1 MSQLKIGVVG
11 YGNWGK
17 NHVRVLS
24 ELNLL
29 GGVYDKFSSSKKS
42 SKKIKFYD
50 SLDEL
55 IDNVQGLI
63 ISSPASTHFEI
74 AKRALETIDV
84 LIEKPIAM
92 KTSDVLTLQK
102 LEKKHKKLIIVGH
115 QLHFHPAIIKMHQLI
130 EKGEIGKL
138 KWIYSN
144 RLNMGKI
151 RPNENVLW
159 SFAPHDLSL
168 ILKFIKS
175 EISNLSVQ
183 ASKILNNKIED
194 TTLSLL
200 DFKNGQKA
208 HVFVSWIHPFKEQ
221 RFVIVGDEGSI
232 VFSDSK
238 KSNKLELYK
247 TTIQKD
253 GSIIAHNMKNITYTE
268 REPLKEQALYFMECI
283 KSRKVEINNSMDAL
297 KVTKILEESSN
308 IINKKNK

>member
-1 MSQLKIGVVG
+1 MSEIKIGVVG

-24 ELNLL
+24 ELNHL
-29 GGVYDKFSSSKKS
+29 GGVYDNLISSKKS
-42 SKKIKFYD
+42 NDKIKFYD
-50 SLDEL
+50 SLDDL
-55 IDNVQGLI
+55 IDNVDGLI
-63 ISSPASTHFEI
+63 ISSPATTHFKI
-74 AKRALETIDV
+74 ARKALKTLDV

-92 KTSDVLTLQK
+92 KISDVLALQK
-102 LEKKHKKLIIVGH
+102 LEKESKKLIVVGH
-115 QLHFHPAIIKMHQLI
+115 QLHFHPAIIKMQELI
-130 EKGEIGKL
+130 NQGAIGKL

-175 EISNLSVQ
+175 EVSNLSVQ

-194 TTLSLL
+194 TTLTLL

-221 RFVIVGDEGSI
+221 RFVLVGDKGSM

-238 KSNKLELYK
+238 TSNKLELYK
-247 TTIQKD
+247 TIIQKD
-253 GSIIAHNMKNITYTE
+253 GSISSHDMENINYID
-268 REPLKEQALYFMECI
+268 REPLKEQALYFIECI
-283 KSRKVEINNSMDAL
+283 KSRKVDVNNSTDAL
-297 KVTKILEESSN
+297 KVTRILEESSK
-308 IINKKNK
+308 IIKRKK

>member
-1 MSQLKIGVVG
+1 MSEIKIGVVG

-24 ELNLL
+24 ELNHL
-29 GGVYDKFSSSKKS
+29 GGVYDNLISSNKS
-42 SKKIKFYD
+42 NDKIKFYD
-50 SLDEL
+50 SLDDL
-55 IDNVQGLI
+55 IDNVDGLI
-63 ISSPASTHFEI
+63 ISSPATTHFKI
-74 AKRALETIDV
+74 AKKALKTLDV

-92 KTSDVLTLQK
+92 KISDVLALQK
-102 LEKKHKKLIIVGH
+102 LEKESKKLIVVGH
-115 QLHFHPAIIKMHQLI
+115 QLHFHPAIIKMQELI
-130 EKGEIGKL
+130 NQGTIGKL

-175 EISNLSVQ
+175 EVSNLSVQ

-194 TTLSLL
+194 TTLTLL

-221 RFVIVGDEGSI
+221 RFVLVGDKGSM

-247 TTIQKD
+247 TIIQKD
-253 GSIIAHNMKNITYTE
+253 GSISSHDMENINYIDK
-268 REPLKEQALYFMECI
+268 EPLKEQALYFIECI
-283 KSRKVEINNSMDAL
+283 KSRKVDINNSTDAL
-297 KVTKILEESSN
+297 KVTRILEESSK
-308 IINKKNK
+308 IIKRKK

>member
-24 ELNLL
+24 ELNVLE
-29 GGVYDKFSSSKKS
+29 GVYDKFFTSSDSN
-42 SKKIKFYD
+42 KKIKFYD
-50 SLDEL
+50 KLEEL
-55 IDNVQGLI
+55 IKNVDGLI
-63 ISSPASTHFEI
+63 ISSPANTHFEI
-74 AKRALETIDV
+74 AKEALKFTNV

-92 KTSDVLTLQK
+92 KTSDVIKLQN
-102 LEKKHKKLIIVGH
+102 LEKKYKKLIVVGH
-115 QLHFHPAIIKMHQLI
+115 QLHFHPAIVEMHNLVN
-130 EKGEIGKL
+130 KGQIGRL

-175 EISNLSVQ
+175 EISNLSIQ
-183 ASKILNNKIED
+183 ASRILNNKIED
-194 TTLSLL
+194 TTLSLI

-221 RFVIVGDEGSI
+221 RFVIVGDKGSL

-247 TTIQKD
+247 TKIKKD
-253 GSIIAHNMKNITYTE
+253 GSIISHAVKNINYKE
-268 REPLKEQALYFMECI
+268 REPLKEQAIYFINCI
-283 KSRKVEINNSMDAL
+283 KNGKVVINNSTDAL
-297 KVTKILEESSN
+297 KVTKILEESSK
-308 IINKKNK
+308 IINNKK

>member
-1 MSQLKIGVVG
+1 MSEIKIGVVG

-24 ELNLL
+24 ELNHL
-29 GGVYDKFSSSKKS
+29 GGVYDNLISSNKS
-42 SKKIKFYD
+42 NDKIKFYD
-50 SLDEL
+50 SLDDL
-55 IDNVQGLI
+55 IDNVDGLI
-63 ISSPASTHFEI
+63 ISSPATTHFKI
-74 AKRALETIDV
+74 AKKALKTLDV

-92 KTSDVLTLQK
+92 KISDVLALQK
-102 LEKKHKKLIIVGH
+102 LEKESKKLIVVGH
-115 QLHFHPAIIKMHQLI
+115 QLHFHPAIIKMQELI
-130 EKGEIGKL
+130 NQGTIGKL

-175 EISNLSVQ
+175 EVSNLSVQ

-194 TTLSLL
+194 TTLTLL

-221 RFVIVGDEGSI
+221 RFVLVGDKGSM

-247 TTIQKD
+247 TIIQKD
-253 GSIIAHNMKNITYTE
+253 GSISSHDMENINYIDK
-268 REPLKEQALYFMECI
+268 EPLKEQALYFIECI
-283 KSRKVEINNSMDAL
+283 KSRKVDVNNSTDAL
-297 KVTKILEESSN
+297 KVTRILEESSK
-308 IINKKNK
+308 IIKRKK

>member
-1 MSQLKIGVVG
+1 MSEIKIGVVG
-11 YGNWGK
+11 YGNWRK

-24 ELNLL
+24 ELNHL
-29 GGVYDKFSSSKKS
+29 GGVYDNLISSKKS
-42 SKKIKFYD
+42 NDKIKFYD
-50 SLDEL
+50 SLDDL
-55 IDNVQGLI
+55 IDNVDGLI
-63 ISSPASTHFEI
+63 ISSPATTHFKI
-74 AKRALETIDV
+74 ARKALKTLDV

-92 KTSDVLTLQK
+92 KISDVLALQK
-102 LEKKHKKLIIVGH
+102 LEKESKKLIVVGH
-115 QLHFHPAIIKMHQLI
+115 QLHFHPAIIKMQELI
-130 EKGEIGKL
+130 DQGAIGKL

-175 EISNLSVQ
+175 EVSNLSVQ

-194 TTLSLL
+194 TTLTLL

-221 RFVIVGDEGSI
+221 RFVLVGDKGSM

-247 TTIQKD
+247 TIIHKD
-253 GSIIAHNMKNITYTE
+253 GSISSHDMENINYIDK
-268 REPLKEQALYFMECI
+268 EPLKEQALYFIECI
-283 KSRKVEINNSMDAL
+283 KSRKVDVNNSTDAL
-297 KVTKILEESSN
+297 KVTRILEESSK
-308 IINKKNK
+308 IIKRKK

>member
-1 MSQLKIGVVG
+1 MSEIKIGVVG

-24 ELNLL
+24 ELNHL
-29 GGVYDKFSSSKKS
+29 GGVYDNLISSKKS
-42 SKKIKFYD
+42 NGKIKFYD
-50 SLDEL
+50 SLDDL
-55 IDNVQGLI
+55 IDNVDGLI
-63 ISSPASTHFEI
+63 ISSPATTHFKI
-74 AKRALETIDV
+74 ARKALKTLDV

-92 KTSDVLTLQK
+92 KISDVLALQK
-102 LEKKHKKLIIVGH
+102 LEKESKKLIVVGH
-115 QLHFHPAIIKMHQLI
+115 QLHFHPAIIKMQELI
-130 EKGEIGKL
+130 NQGAIGKL

-175 EISNLSVQ
+175 EVSNLSVQ

-194 TTLSLL
+194 TTLTLL

-221 RFVIVGDEGSI
+221 RFVLVGDKGSM

-247 TTIQKD
+247 TIIQKD
-253 GSIIAHNMKNITYTE
+253 GSISSHDMENINYIDK
-268 REPLKEQALYFMECI
+268 EPLKEQALYFIECI
-283 KSRKVEINNSMDAL
+283 KSRKVDVNNSTDAL
-297 KVTKILEESSN
+297 KVTRILEESSK
-308 IINKKNK
+308 IIKRKK

>member
-1 MSQLKIGVVG
+1 MSEIKIGVVG

-24 ELNLL
+24 ELNHL
-29 GGVYDKFSSSKKS
+29 GGVYDNLISSKKS
-42 SKKIKFYD
+42 NDKIKFYD
-50 SLDEL
+50 SLDDL
-55 IDNVQGLI
+55 IDNVDGLI
-63 ISSPASTHFEI
+63 ISSPATTHFKI
-74 AKRALETIDV
+74 ARKALKTLDV

-92 KTSDVLTLQK
+92 KISDVLALQK
-102 LEKKHKKLIIVGH
+102 LEKESKKLIVVGH
-115 QLHFHPAIIKMHQLI
+115 QLHFHPAIIKMQELI
-130 EKGEIGKL
+130 NQGAIGKL

-175 EISNLSVQ
+175 EVSNLSVQ

-194 TTLSLL
+194 TTLTLL

-221 RFVIVGDEGSI
+221 RFVLVGDKGSM

-247 TTIQKD
+247 TIIQKD
-253 GSIIAHNMKNITYTE
+253 GSISSHDMENINYIDK
-268 REPLKEQALYFMECI
+268 EPLKEQALYFIECI
-283 KSRKVEINNSMDAL
+283 KSRKVDVNNSTDAL
-297 KVTKILEESSN
+297 KVTRILEESSK
-308 IINKKNK
+308 IIKRKK

>member
-1 MSQLKIGVVG
+1 MSEIKIGVVG

-24 ELNLL
+24 ELNHL
-29 GGVYDKFSSSKKS
+29 GGVYDNLISSKKS
-42 SKKIKFYD
+42 NDKIKFYD
-50 SLDEL
+50 SLDDL
-55 IDNVQGLI
+55 IDNVDGLI
-63 ISSPASTHFEI
+63 ISSPATTHFKI
-74 AKRALETIDV
+74 AKKALKTLDV

-92 KTSDVLTLQK
+92 KISDVLALQK
-102 LEKKHKKLIIVGH
+102 LEKESKKLIVVGH
-115 QLHFHPAIIKMHQLI
+115 QLHFHPAIIKMQELI
-130 EKGEIGKL
+130 NQGAIGKL

-168 ILKFIKS
+168 ILKFIES
-175 EISNLSVQ
+175 EVSNLSVQ

-194 TTLSLL
+194 TTLTLL

-221 RFVIVGDEGSI
+221 RFVLVGDKGSM

-247 TTIQKD
+247 TVIQKD
-253 GSIIAHNMKNITYTE
+253 GSISSHDMENINYIDK
-268 REPLKEQALYFMECI
+268 EPLKEQALYFIECI
-283 KSRKVEINNSMDAL
+283 KSRKVDVNNSTDAL
-297 KVTKILEESSN
+297 KVTRILEESSK
-308 IINKKNK
+308 IIKRKK

>member
-1 MSQLKIGVVG
+1 MSEIKIGVVG

-24 ELNLL
+24 ELNHL
-29 GGVYDKFSSSKKS
+29 GGIYDNLISSKKS
-42 SKKIKFYD
+42 NDKIKFYD
-50 SLDEL
+50 SLDDL
-55 IDNVQGLI
+55 IDNVDGLI
-63 ISSPASTHFEI
+63 ISSPATTHFKI
-74 AKRALETIDV
+74 ARKALKTLDV

-92 KTSDVLTLQK
+92 KISDVLALQK
-102 LEKKHKKLIIVGH
+102 LEKESKKLIVVGH
-115 QLHFHPAIIKMHQLI
+115 QLHFHPAIIKMQELI
-130 EKGEIGKL
+130 NQGAIGKL

-175 EISNLSVQ
+175 EVSNLSVQ

-194 TTLSLL
+194 TTLTLL

-221 RFVIVGDEGSI
+221 RFVLVGDKGSM

-247 TTIQKD
+247 TIIQKD
-253 GSIIAHNMKNITYTE
+253 GSISSHDMENINYID
-268 REPLKEQALYFMECI
+268 REPLKEQALYFIECI
-283 KSRKVEINNSMDAL
+283 KSRKVDVNNSTDAL
-297 KVTKILEESSN
+297 KVTRILEESSK
-308 IINKKNK
+308 IIKRKK

>member
-1 MSQLKIGVVG
+1 MSEIKIGVVG

-24 ELNLL
+24 ELNHL
-29 GGVYDKFSSSKKS
+29 GGVYDNLISSKKS
-42 SKKIKFYD
+42 NDKIKFYD
-50 SLDEL
+50 SLDDL
-55 IDNVQGLI
+55 IDNVDGLI
-63 ISSPASTHFEI
+63 ISSPATTHFKI
-74 AKRALETIDV
+74 AKKALKTLDV

-92 KTSDVLTLQK
+92 KISDVLALQK
-102 LEKKHKKLIIVGH
+102 LEKESKKLIVVGH
-115 QLHFHPAIIKMHQLI
+115 QLHFHPAIIKMQELI
-130 EKGEIGKL
+130 NQGAIGKL

-175 EISNLSVQ
+175 EVSNLSVQ

-194 TTLSLL
+194 TTLTLL

-221 RFVIVGDEGSI
+221 RFVLVGDKGSM

-247 TTIQKD
+247 TIIHKD
-253 GSIIAHNMKNITYTE
+253 GSISSHDMENINYMDK
-268 REPLKEQALYFMECI
+268 EPLKEQALYFIECI
-283 KSRKVEINNSMDAL
+283 KSRKVDVNNSTDAL
-297 KVTKILEESSN
+297 KVTRILEESSK
-308 IINKKNK
+308 IIKRKK

>member
-1 MSQLKIGVVG
+1 MSEIKIGVVG

-24 ELNLL
+24 ELNHL
-29 GGVYDKFSSSKKS
+29 GGVYDNLISSGKS
-42 SKKIKFYD
+42 NDKIKFYD
-50 SLDEL
+50 SLDDL
-55 IDNVQGLI
+55 IDNVDALI
-63 ISSPASTHFEI
+63 ISSPATTHFKI
-74 AKRALETIDV
+74 AKKALETLDV

-92 KTSDVLTLQK
+92 KISDVLTLQK
-102 LEKKHKKLIIVGH
+102 LEKETKNLIVVGH
-115 QLHFHPAIIKMHQLI
+115 QLHFHPAIIKMQELI
-130 EKGEIGKL
+130 NQGVIGKL

-175 EISNLSVQ
+175 EVSNLSVQ

-194 TTLSLL
+194 TTLTLL

-221 RFVIVGDEGSI
+221 MFVLVGDKGSM

-238 KSNKLELYK
+238 TSNKLELYK
-247 TTIQKD
+247 TIIQKD
-253 GSIIAHNMKNITYTE
+253 GSISSHDMENINYIDK
-268 REPLKEQALYFMECI
+268 EPLKEQALYFIECI
-283 KSRKVEINNSMDAL
+283 KSRKVDVNNSTDAL
-297 KVTKILEESSN
+297 KVTRILEESSK
-308 IINKKNK
+308 IIKRKK

>member
-1 MSQLKIGVVG
+1 MSEIKIGVVG

-24 ELNLL
+24 ELNHL
-29 GGVYDKFSSSKKS
+29 GGVYDNLISSKKS
-42 SKKIKFYD
+42 NDKIKFYD
-50 SLDEL
+50 SLDDL
-55 IDNVQGLI
+55 IDNVDGLI
-63 ISSPASTHFEI
+63 ISSPATTHFKI
-74 AKRALETIDV
+74 ARKALKTLDV

-92 KTSDVLTLQK
+92 KISDVLALQK
-102 LEKKHKKLIIVGH
+102 LEKESKKLIVVGH
-115 QLHFHPAIIKMHQLI
+115 QLHFHPAIIKMQELI
-130 EKGEIGKL
+130 NQGVIGKL

-175 EISNLSVQ
+175 EVSNLSVQ

-194 TTLSLL
+194 TTLTLL

-221 RFVIVGDEGSI
+221 RFVLVGDKGSM

-247 TTIQKD
+247 TIIQKD
-253 GSIIAHNMKNITYTE
+253 GSISSHDMENINYID
-268 REPLKEQALYFMECI
+268 REPLKEQALYFIECI
-283 KSRKVEINNSMDAL
+283 KSRKVDVNNSTDAL
-297 KVTKILEESSN
+297 KVTRILEESSK
-308 IINKKNK
+308 IIKRKK

>member
-221 RFVIVGDEGSI
+221 RFVVVGDEGSI

-253 GSIIAHNMKNITYTE
+253 GSISAHNMKNITYTE

>member
-1 MSQLKIGVVG
+1 MSEIKIGVVG

-24 ELNLL
+24 ELNHL
-29 GGVYDKFSSSKKS
+29 GGVYDNLISSKKS
-42 SKKIKFYD
+42 NDKIKFYD
-50 SLDEL
+50 SLDDL
-55 IDNVQGLI
+55 IDNVDGLI
-63 ISSPASTHFEI
+63 ISSPATTHFKI
-74 AKRALETIDV
+74 AKKALKTLDV

-92 KTSDVLTLQK
+92 KISDVLALQK
-102 LEKKHKKLIIVGH
+102 LEKESKKLIVVGH
-115 QLHFHPAIIKMHQLI
+115 QLHFHPAIIKMQELI
-130 EKGEIGKL
+130 NQGAIGKL

-168 ILKFIKS
+168 ILKFIES
-175 EISNLSVQ
+175 EVSNLSVQ

-194 TTLSLL
+194 TTLTLL

-221 RFVIVGDEGSI
+221 RFVLVGDKGSM

-238 KSNKLELYK
+238 TSNKLELYK
-247 TTIQKD
+247 TIIQKD
-253 GSIIAHNMKNITYTE
+253 GSISSHDMENINYIDK
-268 REPLKEQALYFMECI
+268 EPLKEQALYFIECI
-283 KSRKVEINNSMDAL
+283 KSRKVDVNNSTDAL
-297 KVTKILEESSN
+297 KVTRILEESSK
-308 IINKKNK
+308 IIKRKK